1 MFSLFSYSFFA
12 VTGKD
17 YMYMNT
23 SVYRNGTSFVES
35 LFDTFGKWGVF
46 MRFMSLNILHC
57 FGVSYYAHKFGH
69 FYRLW
74 PRGPESWNRGSKE
87 KARDKPHQPHCLQAS
102 KKSSLW
108 GLPTMLCSLD
118 LMLIYSASL
127 TLMSVCNKGY
137 ALQRWDTAGRLIMLQ
152 WNLLFSFQLH
162 CTFRARLLSLSHVTI
177 TLHRGPHRAY
187 LLLRER
193 TLPAV
198 RFFIVCVSVFVCHY

>member
-1 MFSLFSYSFFA
+1 MLIN
-12 VTGKD
+12 V
-17 YMYMNT
+17 
-23 SVYRNGTSFVES
+23 
-35 LFDTFGKWGVF
+35 
-46 MRFMSLNILHC
+46 
-57 FGVSYYAHKFGH
+57 FGH

-87 KARDKPHQPHCLQAS
+87 RARDKPHQPHCLQAS

-127 TLMSVCNKGY
+127 TLMSVCIKGC
-137 ALQRWDTAGRLIMLQ
+137 ALRWWDMAGRLIVLQ

-177 TLHRGPHRAY
+177 SPSSRSPQSLSVIKRAHSSSSQI
-187 LLLRER
+187 
-193 TLPAV
+193 
-198 RFFIVCVSVFVCHY
+198 FHCVCQCVFVPLLAQ